1 MEEYKDFKIPAG
13 SQGCP
18 FVRGLGGMSL
28 GEIKNIKVVFDNADG
43 KEDRAIKDCPVVGF
57 KFENENGFP
66 PGSIVV
72 KSETGTV
79 SVGESNE
86 EDIQKLF
93 NGNYFYD
100 EDDGFIYI
108 DTNDDGLV
116 IGISFVIK

>member
-1 MEEYKDFKIPAG
+1 MSYKK
-13 SQGCP
+13 
-18 FVRGLGGMSL
+18 
-28 GEIKNIKVVFDNADG
+28 
-43 KEDRAIKDCPVVGF
+43 CPVVGF

-66 PGSIVV
+66 PDPIVI
-72 KSETGTV
+72 KSETGMV

-93 NGNYFYD
+93 NRNYFYN

-116 IGISFVIK
+116 IVISFVIK